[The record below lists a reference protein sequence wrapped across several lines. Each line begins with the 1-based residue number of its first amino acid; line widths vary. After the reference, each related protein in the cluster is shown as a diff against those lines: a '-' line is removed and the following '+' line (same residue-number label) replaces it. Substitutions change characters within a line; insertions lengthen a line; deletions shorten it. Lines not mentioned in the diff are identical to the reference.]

1 MNNFQQ
7 KFSLP
12 PRSPKPEKPVW
23 LIDELQKLSETIIDN
38 CENGQLEA
46 ASDKMMQLSKK
57 LDEIDDKT
65 MLAHGTGTLKEIVS
79 ALQIIQSA
87 NRIAVSKGLAAMV
100 LNNKLFNIQ

>member
-12 PRSPKPEKPVW
+12 PRPSKPEKPVW

-38 CENGQLEA
+38 CENDQLEQ
-46 ASDKMMQLSKK
+46 ASQKMTLLNQK

-100 LNNKLFNIQ
+100 LNNPLFNIQ